1 MRLLLLYYPRFVMRS
16 RHHIGTQL
24 FFICS
29 CIVLSVIITP
39 AAQNRSVLSDADL
52 IAKSDVI
59 VTGRVATIAAG
70 IDDRTIYTYVTVD
83 IATVLKGWVPERKI
97 VIKQL
102 GGRIGDLEQVVV
114 NRATFE
120 RGEEVL
126 LFLEAGRR
134 DFTLSTTA
142 LWQGKWTITR
152 DRVSGDAIA
161 RRPLVAA
168 VDRGVFGPAAD
179 ARVLSTLAAAIRR
192 QTNDASDRPSNKYI
206 DVSPRDARK
215 AAPVAGAAPAAVESF
230 LRNAAASTPPI
241 PGPPINLTL
250 HFSQYVLVL
259 SWTAPTTGDTPTDYI
274 IEAGSAPGLSDI
286 AIFSVGPVTTFTQ
299 ETVYTGVPPAY
310 ARVRAVNRFGAGP
323 ASNEVFYPATGP
335 GPLPPSSL
343 TPTVNGSTVTLTWT
357 APTNFA
363 LDIDYRI
370 EVGSAPRL
378 SDLARFSAGTNVT
391 TFTATNVGPGVY
403 YVRVRAYGFL
413 RLSAPSNEVIVTV
426 GGPAPCFSAPM
437 PPGSFGGAVSGS
449 TVSLTWT
456 ASSGPVN
463 SYIVEAGQTIGVWN
477 TRLDTATS
485 ATGLTVTNVPNG
497 AYFVRVRG
505 RNTCGVGAP
514 SNEAVVTVP

>member
-1 MRLLLLYYPRFVMRS
+1 
-16 RHHIGTQL
+16 
-24 FFICS
+24 
-29 CIVLSVIITP
+29 
-39 AAQNRSVLSDADL
+39 
-52 IAKSDVI
+52 
-59 VTGRVATIAAG
+59 
-70 IDDRTIYTYVTVD
+70 
-83 IATVLKGWVPERKI
+83 
-97 VIKQL
+97 
-102 GGRIGDLEQVVV
+102 
-114 NRATFE
+114 
-120 RGEEVL
+120 
-126 LFLEAGRR
+126 
-134 DFTLSTTA
+134 
-142 LWQGKWTITR
+142 
-152 DRVSGDAIA
+152 
-161 RRPLVAA
+161 
-168 VDRGVFGPAAD
+168 
-179 ARVLSTLAAAIRR
+179 
-192 QTNDASDRPSNKYI
+192 
-206 DVSPRDARK
+206 
-215 AAPVAGAAPAAVESF
+215 
-230 LRNAAASTPPI
+230 
-241 PGPPINLTL
+241 
-250 HFSQYVLVL
+250 
-259 SWTAPTTGDTPTDYI
+259 
-274 IEAGSAPGLSDI
+274 
-286 AIFSVGPVTTFTQ
+286 
-299 ETVYTGVPPAY
+299 
-310 ARVRAVNRFGAGP
+310 
-323 ASNEVFYPATGP
+323 
-335 GPLPPSSL
+335 
-343 TPTVNGSTVTLTWT
+343 VNGSTVTLTWT

-437 PPGSFGGAVSGS
+437 PPGSFAGAVSGS